1 MAGLESGEHTDG
13 ACPGL
18 MKWVG
23 WAGGQK
29 WFEVPLRNMEAVGGE
44 SLWEKGRCLLCLC
57 SAPNTAGPRPVAWAP
72 WDCFDAESG
81 KPNCSPLGTQ

>member
-23 WAGGQK
+23 WAEGQK
-29 WFEVPLRNMEAVGGE
+29 WFEVSLRNMETVGGE
-44 SLWEKGRCLLCLC
+44 SLWERGHCLLCLD
-57 SAPNTAGPRPVAWAP
+57 SAPNTAEP
-72 WDCFDAESG
+72 
-81 KPNCSPLGTQ
+81 